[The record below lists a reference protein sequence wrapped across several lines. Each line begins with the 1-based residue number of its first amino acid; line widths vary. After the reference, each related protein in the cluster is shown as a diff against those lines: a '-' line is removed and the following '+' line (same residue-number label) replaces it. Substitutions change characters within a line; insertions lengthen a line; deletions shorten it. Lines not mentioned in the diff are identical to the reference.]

1 MEYLVGVR
9 IKSILSLCL
18 SMMLLL
24 IKALK
29 STKAFGIAQP
39 TRGIGAF
46 KTTKLQAIPLTS
58 TCSGSCLWISDN
70 AGIEIQD
77 IASAVSDSALA
88 ATASSSDAAFSD
100 QIDFFGDP
108 TIRTLFIVFG
118 GVVVLLAALSALS
131 KQVDAAIGNVVDD
144 FEFVLSNNPEFRSNW
159 EEIEA
164 QLKVYDNEVDKVAMR
179 KQKLFEFMEE
189 MEQTEP
195 ELMKKISAK
204 MDTRSNND
212 TNKMYK

>member
-1 MEYLVGVR
+1 M
-9 IKSILSLCL
+9 
-18 SMMLLL
+18 
-24 IKALK
+24 
-29 STKAFGIAQP
+29 
-39 TRGIGAF
+39 
-46 KTTKLQAIPLTS
+46 
-58 TCSGSCLWISDN
+58 
-70 AGIEIQD
+70 
-77 IASAVSDSALA
+77 SDSALA